1 MKPLQLFLSSTWNN
15 LKQRPCLYPYQFCR
29 GPQWCAGGF
38 YQQSRKVMDLSG
50 LTVIPLPNSSRRIDK
65 KIVETDCHAKRLLSG
80 YQPIT
85 EVSHKCN
92 PESDFLSFIN
102 STLDEI
108 EGPYHCWLNTFREN
122 KDSFKRGATFLVL
135 AGQFLDDSINGSNSS
150 WMLEQ
155 AKSIQQRFPQLHI
168 MGFQCGS
175 SVFSSVDRSHVVQ
188 LIMNE
193 YITFPILL
201 SNKMFPEVANV
212 PCYILFKD
220 SRSHV
225 FYHEKGQDIG
235 ILNKAVE
242 ELGIEKD
249 KSRLVHNMKSTWSRH
264 AEVAKEPYLCS
275 FSQNLLLYFPGCIS
289 ADESGNR
296 LFLSDTNHHRII
308 VFNGNG
314 KILDCIGSSP
324 GFEDGEFETAKLV
337 RPAASFYH
345 AVEDCLYF
353 VDSENH
359 AIRRADLGSRIL
371 ETLYPA
377 SNNDKKGIFSWTWIM
392 DMLGL
397 GRSVDIKS
405 EEFDANSLMF
415 PWHLMK
421 SIDDSFLII
430 NRSFDTL
437 WIMDMASG
445 KIKEVVKGFTNILE
459 TGGQWI
465 MKKISILEQMPC
477 DALQAQVDTSCTPEG
492 LPYAGLISSFT
503 TLQNQLVIC
512 DTVGQRI
519 LKIDRESGVFSN
531 IQFSNFGILGLPYW
545 LASPLERV
553 YTIGG
558 LWGAQIDHLQCFS
571 LLPGRIE
578 MQLNVDIPVD
588 TKLVEPLQEGCV
600 WRWARGAAAE
610 VSVIEVE
617 ARSSEKV
624 GVAQQWYD
632 ELDNLT
638 FLTLEPEL
646 TVEDNNTAM
655 DSKFQDER
663 VHINCAVNTSPGTSE
678 VIICAALYLKLRKPD
693 LGDEDQEKYAA
704 RILDILNPDRT
715 GKAERDSFIRILLK
729 SDRDLRD
736 LIFIKPLHV
745 RIKLDI
751 LNHPKVENSKEIVL
765 TDSSIEVNVSLNS

>member
-1 MKPLQLFLSSTWNN
+1 MKPLQLLLSSTWNN
-15 LKQRPCLYPYQFCR
+15 LKQRPCLYPYQFQR
-29 GPQWCAGGF
+29 GPQRCAGGF

-80 YQPIT
+80 YQSIT

-122 KDSFKRGATFLVL
+122 KDSFKRGAALLVF
-135 AGQFLDDSINGSNSS
+135 AGQFLDGSINGSNSS

-155 AKSIQQRFPQLHI
+155 AKSLQQRFPQLHI

-249 KSRLVHNMKSTWSRH
+249 KSRLVHYMKSTWSRH
-264 AEVAKEPYLCS
+264 AEVTKEPYLCS
-275 FSQNLLLYFPGCIS
+275 FSRNLLLNFPGCIS

-296 LFLSDTNHHRII
+296 LFLSDANHHRII
-308 VFNGNG
+308 VFDGNG

-359 AIRRADLGSRIL
+359 AIRRADLGSRVL
-371 ETLYPA
+371 ETLYPT
-377 SNNDKKGIFSWTWIM
+377 SNNDKKGNSSWTWIM

-397 GRSVDIKS
+397 GRSVDTKS
-405 EEFDANSLMF
+405 EEFDSNSLMF

-477 DALQAQVDTSCTPEG
+477 DALQAQVDTSSTPEG
-492 LPYAGLISSFT
+492 LPYTGLISSFT
-503 TLQNQLVIC
+503 TLQNHIVIS

-531 IQFSNFGILGLPYW
+531 IEFSNFGILGLPYW
-545 LASPLERV
+545 LSSPLERV

-571 LLPGRIE
+571 LLPGRIDI
-578 MQLNVDIPVD
+578 QLNVDIPVD
-588 TKLVEPLQEGCV
+588 TKLVEPLQEGCI

-610 VSVIEVE
+610 VSVVEVE
-617 ARSSEKV
+617 AGSSEKV

-632 ELDNLT
+632 ELDNLA
-638 FLTLEPEL
+638 FLTPEPEL

-663 VHINCAVNTSPGTSE
+663 VHITCAVNTSPGTSE
-678 VIICAALYLKLRKPD
+678 MEWSSGQSSNVEEELK
-693 LGDEDQEKYAA
+693 GGQ
-704 RILDILNPDRT
+704 
-715 GKAERDSFIRILLK
+715 G
-729 SDRDLRD
+729 
-736 LIFIKPLHV
+736 
-745 RIKLDI
+745 KLDRNRKDMFLKDRVRLGMP
-751 LNHPKVENSKEIVL
+751 LNERGRMDREKIVCGK
-765 TDSSIEVNVSLNS
+765 II